1 MKSVEVAVLLA
12 AVLGFVGREAM
23 AIASGIKGNENSPD
37 TFSLRYYLSRSK
49 NVALLVSNA
58 CGTGILLLARHE
70 VLGLAGSIPFVSQY
84 LGSGTPVLV
93 GGTIGFTGA
102 HVLRWI
108 AGKFGSNNT
117 PAEPDGQ

>member
-108 AGKFGSNNT
+108 AKKFTSDT
-117 PAEPDGQ
+117 SDQDGQQP